1 MKAYIHVAILAA
13 LFTRLIKLETILNPV
28 NM

>member
-1 MKAYIHVAILAA
+1 MKAYIDVAILAA
-13 LFTRLIKLETILNPV
+13 LFTRLVKLETILNPV